1 MTGVNAYDAIQA
13 DPRAAGGLNISI
25 DLGSSKSQSTTKR
38 ESASV
43 RGSSVA
49 AGGDLTV
56 IAQGGGQASNVTVT
70 GSSLSAGN
78 NAAIKADGDIAL
90 RAAQNT
96 FEQHSTNKSTNASIG
111 VGVTVGS
118 QGVGFTLNVAASAAQ
133 VAARI
138 ELENNSRYM
147 NRDKVGRLKAELTDD
162 LLRTCGTNASCFQ
175 EGFDRADR
183 VASAYDV
190 ALILSHY
197 PQLTKERADTLA
209 QAVLDLAP
217 GVSNAS
223 ALYELVTGR
232 TATGEEANRFFS
244 SLGLVPVVG
253 GMLKK
258 GGQALHVFADAGKA
272 VDVGKIGGSI
282 GGKAALGF
290 SEDAARAA
298 LSNIG
303 RIDHSARHLIE
314 AGIITANSGSKAAR
328 QAFQEIGQVI
338 LTNPEKT
345 FDHVM
350 SQGGQAVKGFYRKIN
365 GADVIIF
372 VAKENVG
379 KIATGDIVTAIKP
392 SVQQMRNFGL

>member
-1 MTGVNAYDAIQA
+1 MNWVVKARLDMRRCMLCLAVRGAAAQGA
-13 DPRAAGGLNISI
+13 SCGAGGAGALSGVV
-25 DLGSSKSQSTTKR
+25 LSKLL
-38 ESASV
+38 ESLE
-43 RGSSVA
+43 
-49 AGGDLTV
+49 GDS
-56 IAQGGGQASNVTVT
+56 GKN
-70 GSSLSAGN
+70 LSAEDQQTRVNLITSIVAGIT
-78 NAAIKADGDIAL
+78 AAIDP
-90 RAAQNT
+90 
-96 FEQHSTNKSTNASIG
+96 S
-111 VGVTVGS
+111 V
-118 QGVGFTLNVAASAAQ
+118 ASAAQ

-162 LLRTCGTNASCFQ
+162 LLRTCGTNANCFQ

-183 VASAYDV
+183 MASAYDV

-197 PQLTKERADTLA
+197 PQLTKKKADTLA

-303 RIDHSARHLIE
+303 RIDHWARHLIE
-314 AGIITANSGSKAAR
+314 AGIITANSG
-328 QAFQEIGQVI
+328 
-338 LTNPEKT
+338 
-345 FDHVM
+345 
-350 SQGGQAVKGFYRKIN
+350 
-365 GADVIIF
+365 
-372 VAKENVG
+372 
-379 KIATGDIVTAIKP
+379 
-392 SVQQMRNFGL
+392 

>member
-1 MTGVNAYDAIQA
+1 M
-13 DPRAAGGLNISI
+13 
-25 DLGSSKSQSTTKR
+25 
-38 ESASV
+38 
-43 RGSSVA
+43 
-49 AGGDLTV
+49 
-56 IAQGGGQASNVTVT
+56 
-70 GSSLSAGN
+70 
-78 NAAIKADGDIAL
+78 
-90 RAAQNT
+90 
-96 FEQHSTNKSTNASIG
+96 
-111 VGVTVGS
+111 
-118 QGVGFTLNVAASAAQ
+118 
-133 VAARI
+133 
-138 ELENNSRYM
+138 
-147 NRDKVGRLKAELTDD
+147 
-162 LLRTCGTNASCFQ
+162 
-175 EGFDRADR
+175 
-183 VASAYDV
+183 
-190 ALILSHY
+190 
-197 PQLTKERADTLA
+197 
-209 QAVLDLAP
+209 
-217 GVSNAS
+217 SNAS

-338 LTNPEKT
+338 LINPEKN

-379 KIATGDIVTAIKP
+379 KLRLGILLRQSSP
-392 SVQQMRNFGL
+392 PPNR